1 MMMKD
6 FLFGYDS
13 PLPLGIT
20 VVLIVVAWL
29 SIISVVV
36 AGIAN

>member
-1 MMMKD
+1 MKE

-20 VVLIVVAWL
+20 VVLIGVAWL

-36 AGIAN
+36 VGLFN

>member
-1 MMMKD
+1 MKE

-20 VVLIVVAWL
+20 VVLIGVAWL
-29 SIISVVV
+29 SIISVIVV
-36 AGIAN
+36 GLFN